1 MRERFGEGWDMD
13 AEYYQDLPESILIE
27 DFYFVSKLQILEL
40 ILKNFTLS
48 TKNKSSK
55 FHKEI
60 STL

>member
-27 DFYFVSKLQILEL
+27 DFYFVSKLEILEL
-40 ILKNFTLS
+40 ILS